1 MKDDFQKL
9 VVQFQILEANLKALQ
24 ERADMLNETVAEIE
38 KTKMALEEL
47 EKTKPSKS
55 LIPLGS
61 GSFVAGKIE
70 NTEDVI
76 IGVGSSVA
84 INKKRE
90 DAVVILDTRLN
101 ELEGNL
107 SDVTKQM
114 TKTAFELEKIQEE
127 VESMQKWLNVWLLKE
142 KAKGRN
148 RKNF

>member
-127 VESMQKWLNVWLLKE
+127 VESMQK
-142 KAKGRN
+142 
-148 RKNF
+148 